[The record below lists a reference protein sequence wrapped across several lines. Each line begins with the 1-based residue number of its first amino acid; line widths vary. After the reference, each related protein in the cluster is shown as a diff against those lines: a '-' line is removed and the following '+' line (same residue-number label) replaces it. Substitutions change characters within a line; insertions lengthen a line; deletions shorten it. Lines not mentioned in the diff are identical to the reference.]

1 MNGELLAVLEH
12 IEREKGIDREILI
25 KAVES
30 ALVSAAKK
38 VVGGDTA
45 DIEVKL
51 DGETGAIKIFSK
63 GKEVTSAE
71 FGRIAAQTAKQVIIQ
86 KIREAER
93 DVIYDNYHSREGTL
107 VTGTVHRFEKGNI
120 VVDLGKTEGIL
131 PRPEVPMKEHYKQG
145 ERIKAYIIEVV
156 KTPKGPK
163 VMLSRRHENMLKK
176 LFETEVPE
184 ITEGIVE
191 IKSVAREA
199 GDRSKVSVIS
209 KDEKVDSV
217 GACVGVR
224 GQRVKNIV
232 RELYGEK
239 IDIVRYSE
247 DIGEYIK
254 AALSPAE
261 IASIEVDKANK
272 KVSVIVKDEQLS
284 LAIGKRG
291 QNVRLA
297 AKLTGWMI
305 DITSKSE
312 AAEEEV
318 EEEMEA
324 EEGAAS
330 LNDLPRVGKK
340 TKDALLNSGY
350 GKLEDIANAS
360 VKDLVKV
367 EGIGKTTAEKIINAA
382 KELSAPVK
390 EENDEKANDQ
400 KDKNSKKDA

>member
-1 MNGELLAVLEH
+1 MNGELLSVLEH
-12 IEREKGIDREILI
+12 IEREKGIGRDVLI

-38 VVGGDTA
+38 VVGSDTSN
-45 DIEVKL
+45 IEVKL
-51 DGETGAIKIFSK
+51 DGETGSIKIFSE
-63 GKEVTSAE
+63 GKEVKSAE

-93 DVIYDNYHSREGTL
+93 DVIYTDYHSREGTL

-120 VVDLGKTEGIL
+120 IVDLGKTEGIL
-131 PRPEVPMKEHYKQG
+131 PKAEVPIKEHYRQG
-145 ERIKAYIIEVV
+145 ERIKAYIVEVI
-156 KTPKGPK
+156 KTPRGPRI
-163 VMLSRRHENMLKK
+163 MLSRKHENVLKK

-199 GDRSKVSVIS
+199 GDRSKISVVS

-232 RELYGEK
+232 RELHGEK
-239 IDIVRYSE
+239 IDIVRYND

-261 IASIEVDKANK
+261 TANIEIDKENK
-272 KVSVIVKDEQLS
+272 RVSVIVADEQLS

-297 AKLTGWMI
+297 AKLTGWVI

-312 AAEEEV
+312 AEVEKAEEEQL
-318 EEEMEA
+318 EEVK
-324 EEGAAS
+324 EGAPS
-330 LNDLPRVGKK
+330 LGDLPRVGKK
-340 TKDALLNSGY
+340 IKGALIEAGYNSVETIVNARP
-350 GKLEDIANAS
+350 EDLI
-360 VKDLVKV
+360 KI
-367 EGIGKTTAEKIINAA
+367 EGIGKTTAEKIITAA
-382 KELSAPVK
+382 KELSASSQK
-390 EENDEKANDQ
+390 E
-400 KDKNSKKDA
+400 SS

>member
-1 MNGELLAVLEH
+1 
-12 IEREKGIDREILI
+12 
-25 KAVES
+25 
-30 ALVSAAKK
+30 
-38 VVGGDTA
+38 
-45 DIEVKL
+45 
-51 DGETGAIKIFSK
+51 
-63 GKEVTSAE
+63 
-71 FGRIAAQTAKQVIIQ
+71 
-86 KIREAER
+86 
-93 DVIYDNYHSREGTL
+93 
-107 VTGTVHRFEKGNI
+107 
-120 VVDLGKTEGIL
+120 
-131 PRPEVPMKEHYKQG
+131 MKEHYKQG
-145 ERIKAYIIEVV
+145 ERIKAYIIEVA
-156 KTPKGPK
+156 KTPRGPK
-163 VMLSRRHENMLKK
+163 VVLSRKHENMLKR

-239 IDIVRYSE
+239 IDIIRYSE

-261 IASIEVDKANK
+261 IASIEIDKPNK

-305 DITSKSE
+305 DIISKSE
-312 AAEEEV
+312 AAEEEAEA
-318 EEEMEA
+318 EEGMEA
-324 EEGAAS
+324 EEGVAS
-330 LNDLPRVGKK
+330 LDDLPRVGKK
-340 TKDALLNSGY
+340 TKDALINSGY
-350 GKLEDIANAS
+350 SKLEDIAKAT

-367 EGIGKTTAEKIINAA
+367 EGIGKTTAEKVINAA
-382 KELSAPVK
+382 KELSASTK
-390 EENDEKANDQ
+390 EEDDEKTDE
-400 KDKNSKKDA
+400 